1 MASRKQTINR
11 VLQNI
16 LSPTK
21 KSKRKHT
28 HAAAVCRIFWLP
40 GPSGLS
46 PAVFALQAWHHQT
59 SSYALRLTSE
69 PEVAFL
75 RQGTF
80 KYGLAR
86 VLRTISKDDYATA
99 YRRWLQQ
106 RKKVCLNQG

>member
-1 MASRKQTINR
+1 MDLRKHTIKR

-16 LSPTK
+16 
-21 KSKRKHT
+21 
-28 HAAAVCRIFWLP
+28 WLP

-59 SSYALRLTSE
+59 FSYALRLNSE

-75 RQGTF
+75 WQGTF

-86 VLRTISKDDYATA
+86 VLRTISKDNYATA
-99 YRRWLQQ
+99 DRRWLQR
-106 RKKVCLNQG
+106 RK

>member
-1 MASRKQTINR
+1 MDLRKQTINR

-16 LSPTK
+16 LIPAK
-21 KSKRKHT
+21 KSTRKHT
-28 HAAAVCRIFWLP
+28 HAAAICIIFWLP

-59 SSYALRLTSE
+59 SSYALRLNSE

-75 RQGTF
+75 CQGTF

-86 VLRTISKDDYATA
+86 VLRTISKDNYATTD
-99 YRRWLQQ
+99 RRWLQQ
-106 RKKVCLNQG
+106 RK